1 MFLIVKEK
9 CQVRLSF
16 LDKVFNV
23 KVIMYVKFYPSLVLL
38 MILDNIKV
46 VKVVKVVKGF
56 KVVKDVKVVR
66 LTKVINVIEL
76 V

>member
-23 KVIMYVKFYPSLVLL
+23 KVIMYVKFYPSSVLL
-38 MILDNIKV
+38 MILDNI
-46 VKVVKVVKGF
+46 KVVKVVKGF

-66 LTKVINVIEL
+66 LNKVIYFIEL

>member
-46 VKVVKVVKGF
+46 VKDVKGF

-66 LTKVINVIEL
+66 LNKVINVIEL

>member
-46 VKVVKVVKGF
+46 VKVVKGF

-66 LTKVINVIEL
+66 LNKVINVIEL